1 MEIDFNGIWV
11 FFDGLF
17 AFAFVTFEEVVCLPT
32 SVLSNQLL
40 ISSYA
45 VPMHIDLAIAAINH
59 QIEA

>member
-17 AFAFVTFEEVVCLPT
+17 TFAFVTFEEVVCLPT